1 MTAWPLTLRK
11 MCASDRARRRCA
23 VGGYAVALAL
33 LSAIAAAPA
42 RAEDAVKGDVKVVN
56 EADFTRLVFR
66 LDEIVDS
73 KTRLSGNILVI
84 EFKKPVG
91 VVVDRINAGAPTV
104 ISAARRDP
112 DGKAVRI
119 ALARKVTVNAIP
131 AAERLFVDLL
141 PEPWTGHLPGLP
153 QEVVDELANRTRAA
167 EAQLNKQRLA
177 PKLTSTPTVRV
188 KVAKLPTFMRYVFD
202 MPKDI
207 TINPERADGRLL
219 LHFDKPV
226 KWDLADVKAT
236 LPPTLESVD
245 AEADFDSVTVVLTL
259 NGTPD
264 VHSFYEDR
272 SFVVDVGLTGEAEKP
287 MAEEGGSAKMAAPK
301 VAAKD
306 APKSA
311 PKSAPLSAPVGAPL
325 AVLKDAPKT
334 VPAGEA
340 ESGRGGVPAIE
351 RPQTVPAKN
360 AAGDAPAVKELP
372 AIKDTPAIKD
382 MPAVKDVPAKAALSP
397 EIKQEIQQDVAKEVQ
412 QDIKQEVKQEIK
424 QALKQE
430 AAIAPPPA
438 PKEPAK
444 ESMSDTAPPKAA
456 VADVAPA
463 IAAPVMEPAKQ
474 STIAAAPEKPAMAA
488 APEVAAPKAAAAA
501 APVADGAIGAI
512 VNASGDNI
520 RIEFPFAQPT
530 PAAVFRRSDTVWL
543 VFDNAPKIDLAALT
557 RGINPAIRSA
567 AFSRGQ
573 DGEAIVRLKLARPQM
588 TSVVTDGPGWVV
600 TIGDTAAQPSAA
612 LVIARNI
619 LGQNKASIM
628 VPFDGAKKIHSITD
642 PDLGDRLLVV
652 TALGP
657 ARGFLKGQD
666 FVELRALASTHG
678 VVVQPIADDL
688 TASIEPEK
696 IVIGRPGGLS
706 LSAAVSGT
714 LLQQAPGFRS
724 LTFDT
729 QTWGFDRQAPFL
741 ARQSELI
748 GLAAAAPVA
757 KRRQAR
763 LNLARFYLAREMGA
777 EAKAVLDVA
786 LAEQKGG
793 DDVTGSVLKAIANML
808 LDRND
813 EALKELSATQL
824 GDQQD
829 VPVWRAI
836 AYARLGQWS
845 EAHAGFK
852 VADNALRAL
861 PVEMQR
867 IAMRAEMRSAI
878 EVRDFAGA
886 TRVANE
892 FETMGIPPDFEPSIS
907 VLAGRLYENLGR
919 KEDALTSYRAAAASQ
934 DRRSAAQGRLREI
947 ELLNETGDM
956 PRQEVIHELETLT
969 TTWRGDETESGGLRL
984 LAHLYTGDNRYRDAF
999 HVMRT
1004 ALRAHPDSDQ
1014 TRKIQDEAAATF
1026 DSLFLAGKGD
1036 TLPPVEALGLFY
1048 DFRELTPIGRRGDEM
1063 IRRLADRLVSVD
1075 LLDQAAELLQHQV
1088 DHRLNGAARAQ
1099 VATRLAVVYLM
1110 NRKPDRALATLQ
1122 KTRTADLSNELRD
1135 QRLLLEARAISDGG
1149 RHELAL
1155 EVIAG
1160 IKGREAIRLRSDI
1173 MWSAKRWR
1181 DAAEQIEL
1189 MYGAR
1194 WKEFTPLTDAE
1205 RTDILRAAIGYALS
1219 DEQISLERLREK
1231 YAVKFADG
1239 PERRAFDVVST
1250 PIGAAGPEFQDIANR
1265 LAATDTLEGFLRDLR
1280 ARYPDAATPAADLTK
1295 ESAKEPPRELAKD
1308 PPRIAATQ
1316 APKDGGKGAA
1326 KDVPLGASKDAPPV
1340 FPVAAAMPK
1349 APTGE
1354 PLKPDKAAADKSP
1367 TGSIPLK
1374 PRMPPT
1380 FGPFPAR

>member
-1 MTAWPLTLRK
+1 ME
-11 MCASDRARRRCA
+11 
-23 VGGYAVALAL
+23 GLAT
-33 LSAIAAAPA
+33 
-42 RAEDAVKGDVKVVN
+42 K
-56 EADFTRLVFR
+56 
-66 LDEIVDS
+66 DEI
-73 KTRLSGNILVI
+73 N
-84 EFKKPVG
+84 
-91 VVVDRINAGAPTV
+91 
-104 ISAARRDP
+104 
-112 DGKAVRI
+112 
-119 ALARKVTVNAIP
+119 
-131 AAERLFVDLL
+131 
-141 PEPWTGHLPGLP
+141 
-153 QEVVDELANRTRAA
+153 ELR
-167 EAQLNKQRLA
+167 Q
-177 PKLTSTPTVRV
+177 
-188 KVAKLPTFMRYVFD
+188 
-202 MPKDI
+202 
-207 TINPERADGRLL
+207 
-219 LHFDKPV
+219 
-226 KWDLADVKAT
+226 
-236 LPPTLESVD
+236 
-245 AEADFDSVTVVLTL
+245 
-259 NGTPD
+259 
-264 VHSFYEDR
+264 
-272 SFVVDVGLTGEAEKP
+272 
-287 MAEEGGSAKMAAPK
+287 
-301 VAAKD
+301 
-306 APKSA
+306 
-311 PKSAPLSAPVGAPL
+311 
-325 AVLKDAPKT
+325 
-334 VPAGEA
+334 
-340 ESGRGGVPAIE
+340 
-351 RPQTVPAKN
+351 
-360 AAGDAPAVKELP
+360 
-372 AIKDTPAIKD
+372 
-382 MPAVKDVPAKAALSP
+382 
-397 EIKQEIQQDVAKEVQ
+397 EIKQEI
-412 QDIKQEVKQEIK
+412 KQEFKQEPK
-424 QALKQE
+424 QA
-430 AAIAPPPA
+430 AMIAPPQAPQAPNEPA
-438 PKEPAK
+438 KEPAK
-444 ESMSDTAPPKAA
+444 ESMSAAAPPKAP
-456 VADVAPA
+456 APEA
-463 IAAPVMEPAKQ
+463 APPMAAAPVIEPAKE
-474 STIAAAPEKPAMAA
+474 SMKVAAPEKPAMAA
-488 APEVAAPKAAAAA
+488 APEAAAPIAAPKAAP
-501 APVADGAIGAI
+501 APVAEGAIGAI
-512 VNASGDNI
+512 VNAFGDNI
-520 RIEFPFAQPT
+520 RIEFPFAAET

-588 TSVVTDGPGWVV
+588 TSAVTDGPGWVI

-628 VPFDGAKKIHSITD
+628 VPFDGARKIHTITD

-706 LSAAVSGT
+706 LSSAVSGT
-714 LLQQAPGFRS
+714 LMQQAPGFRS

-748 GLAAAAPVA
+748 ALAAAAPAA

-777 EAKAVLDVA
+777 EAKAVLNVA

-793 DDVTGSVLKAIANML
+793 EDVTGSVLKAIANMM

-813 EALKELSATQL
+813 EALKELSSTQL

-845 EAHAGFK
+845 DAHAGFK
-852 VADNALRAL
+852 AADNAVRAL
-861 PVEMQR
+861 PVEMKR
-867 IAMRAEMRSAI
+867 IAMRAEMRSSI

-886 TRVANE
+886 TRIANE
-892 FETMGIPPDFEPSIS
+892 FETMGIPPDFEPSIA
-907 VLAGRLYENLGR
+907 VLTGRLYENLGR
-919 KEDALTSYRAAAASQ
+919 KDDALTSYRAAAASP

-1036 TLPPVEALGLFY
+1036 TLPPIEALGLFY

-1088 DHRLNGAARAQ
+1088 DNRLNGAARAQ

-1155 EVIAG
+1155 EVIAS

-1181 DAAEQIEL
+1181 EAAEQIEL

-1219 DEQISLERLREK
+1219 EEQISLERLREK

-1280 ARYPDAATPAADLTK
+1280 TRYPDAATPAAELTK
-1295 ESAKEPPRELAKD
+1295 ESVKAPPRELAKN
-1308 PPRIAATQ
+1308 PQRTSGSEEPRDLPRSGLKN
-1316 APKDGGKGAA
+1316 APKN
-1326 KDVPLGASKDAPPV
+1326 ASKDAPKDSPMDV
-1340 FPVAAAMPK
+1340 AKDGPPKFPVAAAMPGSQPPK
-1349 APTGE
+1349 APSGE
-1354 PLKPDKAAADKSP
+1354 PRKPDKAAADKSP